1 MSSSSP
7 QSLSE
12 SPQYIQFPTPILAD
26 ASNEEGDGIGETGS
40 DGGDVG
46 EPEEI
51 RGVMAEVVGE
61 QVDC

>member
-12 SPQYIQFPTPILAD
+12 SPQYIQFPTPLLTQEGG
-26 ASNEEGDGIGETGS
+26 EEGGGIGETGS